1 VRIVSVGEALIE
13 LARDAD
19 GRFVLG
25 FGGDSFY
32 TALYLSR
39 SGAEVAFATALGKD
53 PYSDAIIEL
62 AEAEGISTDLVLR
75 IPDRVPGLY
84 LVETGEN
91 GERNSEYWRETAP
104 ARQLFELPGWDHIAE
119 ELVTAELV
127 YLSGITLALYSNV
140 GLGRLLAALEFD
152 RERGARI
159 AFDGKW
165 RPQTWRGD
173 EQRARAVFGEALKRS
188 DFALPS
194 FEDEAKLWG
203 DASPEA
209 TIERLTTFGVK
220 EIVVKN
226 GSDGA
231 VMHADGRTVK
241 VPVPEKV
248 EPIDP
253 IATGDS
259 FNAAFLAARLKGEKP
274 EAAVLAGHR
283 LAAQVL
289 RHRGAILPRPKG
301 NGGRKKR

>member
-1 VRIVSVGEALIE
+1 MAPAD
-13 LARDAD
+13 LARRRAA
-19 GRFVLG
+19 RP
-25 FGGDSFY
+25 GGVR
-32 TALYLSR
+32 R
-39 SGAEVAFATALGKD
+39 ST
-53 PYSDAIIEL
+53 
-62 AEAEGISTDLVLR
+62 EAQRLR
-75 IPDRVPGLY
+75 
-84 LVETGEN
+84 
-91 GERNSEYWRETAP
+91 
-104 ARQLFELPGWDHIAE
+104 
-119 ELVTAELV
+119 
-127 YLSGITLALYSNV
+127 
-140 GLGRLLAALEFD
+140 
-152 RERGARI
+152 
-159 AFDGKW
+159 
-165 RPQTWRGD
+165 
-173 EQRARAVFGEALKRS
+173 
-188 DFALPS
+188 LPS